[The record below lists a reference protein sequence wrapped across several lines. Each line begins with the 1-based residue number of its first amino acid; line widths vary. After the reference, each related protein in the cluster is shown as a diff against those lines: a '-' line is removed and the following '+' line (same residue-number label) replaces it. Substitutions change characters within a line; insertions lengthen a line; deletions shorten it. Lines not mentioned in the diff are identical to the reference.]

1 LSEQEPSYY
10 EIALTNRQ
18 VLVAFVILLCCVLA
32 AFFAGVW
39 VGRGSPAAAAD
50 APTQAAAPAT
60 PQATP
65 STEAPQELAF
75 FNDNAADPAA
85 TGQRPDL
92 QELAKQPRRDTTL
105 AQDVGAANAPTPA
118 PPAAAATNAPAPP
131 PPAPATTAPPP
142 AGAPAAAAS
151 PAAAAGP
158 LFIQVFSSRDEV
170 QARRLE
176 TRLRAAGFKAFLS
189 PAGEMFRV
197 RIGPFTDRGD
207 AEVAATKARRDF
219 RVDTWIT
226 ANP

>member
-50 APTQAAAPAT
+50 APLQAAAPQ
-60 PQATP
+60 PTP
-65 STEAPQELAF
+65 STETPQELAF
-75 FNDNAADPAA
+75 FSDNAADP
-85 TGQRPDL
+85 GGDRRPDL
-92 QELAKQPRRDTTL
+92 QELATKPRRDTTL
-105 AQDVGAANAPTPA
+105 AQDVGAPNAPTPA
-118 PPAAAATNAPAPP
+118 VPQPAASAAPAPAATAGGT
-131 PPAPATTAPPP
+131 APAAT
-142 AGAPAAAAS
+142 APAAAGTAAG
-151 PAAAAGP
+151 PAVPAGP

-189 PAGEMFRV
+189 PAGAMYRV
-197 RIGPFTDRGD
+197 RIGPFIERGD
-207 AEVAATKARRDF
+207 AETAAAKARRDF